1 MSELTVKI
9 TATLDELTRAVN
21 EATAKIDTG
30 AKAMEEQASH
40 VGSAFERMQEQI
52 KSSLGGIGEVA
63 LGVFGGL
70 SLESTFEKLKDE
82 LTEITLGGFEWGNQ
96 LKDTALATGLTT
108 DEIQKL
114 QFAATVTG
122 QDLGR
127 LQFVVSHLGQQM
139 LQLAN
144 SDAPELRAAFKTLG
158 LDPSTFTD
166 AYDALTKIGD
176 RVREIGRL
184 SLEQRGA
191 LTTIGGR
198 GINELLPA
206 ITQIRELGEQAE
218 RTGQVFAPDMVAKL
232 DEANESVHRLGAS
245 WETLKRSLSEMVAGP
260 LTQAFDAITAT
271 IAPDRVAQFEA
282 AVRRVQEGAANL
294 ADIELIR
301 NAPPEVTTK
310 AKGIAAAGLGSLPSG
325 VEPIAETAE
334 PAATTK
340 ESLQKEIEDFVASQK
355 LEAIAS
361 ADTAEARIAMAQ
373 RVHDYLVSREQ
384 DAARVGIDLHHQ
396 ILQASIEVASAREA
410 ASRQAA
416 AEEQRNIREFERLI
430 SERFREHVRI
440 AEQEAKAVAD
450 WDKKAEEDRRQSLA
464 QTIRDWEQYQKELV
478 RQGEE
483 LQRQI
488 GSIFEPVANAF
499 MDSFRGVIQG
509 TQSVKQAFAN
519 MGQSILLEFAGSG
532 LRSALLGGTA
542 DSFWSRIFGEQG
554 KGGGLV
560 GAGVHL
566 LGLDALFGG
575 AGQSAQTVALTAN
588 TAALNAN
595 TAALMGKSAIGG
607 GADITGALTS
617 PEASSAVSNLFGQGF
632 SNSLDKV
639 TNLFG
644 QSFSNISGLL
654 SDIFGSVFSGLGS
667 LLSGGMG
674 ILSIFGFEQGG
685 IVPSAAGGMVTD
697 GTTLALLHPR
707 EMVLPSDLR
716 ERVTRAFPLP
726 GELPDAPRIPGA
738 DEIRQRM
745 TTPTQATST
754 TVQAG
759 DVSVNVNISAIDSRS
774 LAARMNEIR
783 DAIGDAVSD
792 AIRDGHRGLA
802 ELIRK
807 RG

>member
-1 MSELTVKI
+1 MSDLTVRI

-21 EATAKIDTG
+21 EATAKIDSG
-30 AKAMEEQASH
+30 AKAMEEQASR

-82 LTEITLGGFEWGNQ
+82 LTEITVGGFEWGNQ

-114 QFAATVTG
+114 HFAATVTG

-139 LQLAN
+139 LHLAT
-144 SDAPELRAAFKTLG
+144 SDAPELREAFKTLG
-158 LDPSTFTD
+158 LDPTTFTD

-206 ITQIRELGEQAE
+206 ITQIRDLGEQAE

-232 DEANESVHRLGAS
+232 DEANESVHKLGAS
-245 WETLKRSLSEMVAGP
+245 WETLKRTLSAMVAGP

-310 AKGIAAAGLGSLPSG
+310 AKGMSAAGLGALPSG
-325 VEPIAETAE
+325 VEPIAEKVE

-355 LEAIAS
+355 LEALAS

-384 DAARVGIDLHHQ
+384 DAATVGLDLHQ
-396 ILQASIEVASAREA
+396 KILQASIEVAQARMT
-410 ASRQAA
+410 ASKQA
-416 AEEQRNIREFERLI
+416 AEEEKRNIREFERLI

-509 TQSVKQAFAN
+509 TQSVSRAFAN

-532 LRSALLGGTA
+532 LRSALLGGAA

-560 GAGVHL
+560 GAGAHL

-575 AGQSAQTVALTAN
+575 AGQKL
-588 TAALNAN
+588 
-595 TAALMGKSAIGG
+595 
-607 GADITGALTS
+607 TGALTS

-654 SDIFGSVFSGLGS
+654 SNIFGSVFSGLGS

-726 GELPDAPRIPGA
+726 GELRLPDVPRIPSA
-738 DEIRQRM
+738 DEIRQHM
-745 TTPTQATST
+745 SASTEATST

>member
-1 MSELTVKI
+1 MSDLTIRI

-21 EATAKIDTG
+21 EATAKIDSG
-30 AKAMEEQASH
+30 ARAMEEQASR

-52 KSSLGGIGEVA
+52 RSSLGGIGEVA

-96 LKDTALATGLTT
+96 LKDTARATGLTT

-127 LQFVVSHLGQQM
+127 LQFVVNHLGQAM

-218 RTGQVFAPDMVAKL
+218 RTGQVFAPDLVAKL

-245 WETLKRSLSEMVAGP
+245 WETLKRTLSEMVAGP

-301 NAPPEVTTK
+301 SAPPEVTTK

-325 VEPIAETAE
+325 VEPTAETAE

-396 ILQASIEVASAREA
+396 ILQASIEVAQARMT
-410 ASRQAA
+410 ASKQA
-416 AEEQRNIREFERLI
+416 AEEEKRNIRDFERLI

-607 GADITGALTS
+607 GSNVSGILSGAKGGGADITGALTS
-617 PEASSAVSNLFGQGF
+617 PEASSAVSGLFGQGF
-632 SNSLDKV
+632 S
-639 TNLFG
+639 
-644 QSFSNISGLL
+644 
-654 SDIFGSVFSGLGS
+654 
-667 LLSGGMG
+667 
-674 ILSIFGFEQGG
+674 
-685 IVPSAAGGMVTD
+685 
-697 GTTLALLHPR
+697 
-707 EMVLPSDLR
+707 
-716 ERVTRAFPLP
+716 
-726 GELPDAPRIPGA
+726 
-738 DEIRQRM
+738 
-745 TTPTQATST
+745 
-754 TVQAG
+754 
-759 DVSVNVNISAIDSRS
+759 
-774 LAARMNEIR
+774 
-783 DAIGDAVSD
+783 
-792 AIRDGHRGLA
+792 
-802 ELIRK
+802 
-807 RG
+807 

>member
-1 MSELTVKI
+1 MSDLTIRI

-30 AKAMEEQASH
+30 ARAMEEQASR

-52 KSSLGGIGEVA
+52 RSSLGGIGEVA

-82 LTEITLGGFEWGNQ
+82 LTEITVGGFEWGNQ

-127 LQFVVSHLGQQM
+127 LQFVVNHLGQAM
-139 LQLAN
+139 LQLAT

-158 LDPSTFTD
+158 LDPTTFTD

-176 RVREIGRL
+176 RVRELGRL
-184 SLEQRGA
+184 SLEERGA

-206 ITQIRELGEQAE
+206 ITQIRDLGEQAE
-218 RTGQVFAPDMVAKL
+218 RTGQVFAPEMVAKL
-232 DEANESVHRLGAS
+232 DEANESVHRLSAS
-245 WETLKRSLSEMVAGP
+245 WETLKRTLSAMVAGP

-294 ADIELIR
+294 ADIEVIR
-301 NAPPEVTTK
+301 SAPPEVTAK
-310 AKGIAAAGLGSLPSG
+310 AKGIAATGLGALPAG
-325 VEPIAETAE
+325 VEPTPETAE

-340 ESLQKEIEDFVASQK
+340 ESLQKEIEDFVASRK
-355 LEAIAS
+355 LEALAS

-410 ASRQAA
+410 ASKQA
-416 AEEQRNIREFERLI
+416 AEEEKRNIREFERLI

-499 MDSFRGVIQG
+499 LDSFRGVIQG
-509 TQSVKQAFAN
+509 TQSVSRAFAN

-532 LRSALLGGTA
+532 LRSALLGGAA

-588 TAALNAN
+588 TAAL
-595 TAALMGKSAIGG
+595 
-607 GADITGALTS
+607 TGALTS

-654 SDIFGSVFSGLGS
+654 SNIFGSVFSGLGS

-726 GELPDAPRIPGA
+726 GELRLPDVPRIPSA

-745 TTPTQATST
+745 SASTEATST
-754 TVQAG
+754 TIQSG

-774 LAARMNEIR
+774 LAARMSEIR

-802 ELIRK
+802 DLLRK